1 MSKRNKPAYDVDI
14 NLERLAEQYPD
25 ATKELLELTEALN
38 AKQLQRN
45 GAESFLT
52 YVKHMWPDFIEGRHH
67 QIFAEKLERVARG
80 ELKRLIIN
88 MPPRHTKSEFASTY
102 FPSWVLG
109 RNSKLKVMQITHT
122 AELAFRFG
130 RRVRD
135 IIDSPEYQHVFP
147 GVALKADSKSAGR
160 WETNAGGEAF
170 YSGIGGAVTGRGAD
184 LLVLDDIH
192 SEQDALSPTALDNA
206 WEYYS
211 SGPRQRLQPGGAIV
225 IVMTRWSTKDLTGR
239 LLSKQAEDHA
249 DQWEVVEFPAIFP
262 ETNKALWPEYWKI
275 EELQGVK
282 ASIPVSKW
290 EAQWMQN
297 PTSEEG
303 AILKREWWKTWDKEE
318 IPEMHFV
325 IQSYDTA
332 FSKKETADFSAIT
345 TWCVFHPEEDS
356 SRPALLLLDVK
367 KGRWDFPELKRVA
380 VEQYKY
386 WDPDTI
392 IIEAKA
398 SGMPLTDELRQAGIP
413 VVNYSPGKGQDKITR
428 ENTVAP
434 ILESGMVYVPE
445 TRWAE
450 ELVEE
455 CAAFPFG
462 DYDDLVDSTTQAL
475 LRYRQGG
482 FIGLESDYY
491 MQDNEPRRIKEYY

>member
-262 ETNKALWPEYWKI
+262 ETNKALWPEYWKL

-428 ENTVAP
+428 VNTVAP